1 MEPSTVSVSASRR
14 LPKGS
19 FFAVNAALVSV
30 PRVSLWD
37 KVRVPQYVSLKTEPS
52 VAFRRPQLLCVQ
64 EVW

>member
-1 MEPSTVSVSASRR
+1 MEPSTVSASASLQ

-37 KVRVPQYVSLKTEPS
+37 EVRAPQCVSVKTEPS